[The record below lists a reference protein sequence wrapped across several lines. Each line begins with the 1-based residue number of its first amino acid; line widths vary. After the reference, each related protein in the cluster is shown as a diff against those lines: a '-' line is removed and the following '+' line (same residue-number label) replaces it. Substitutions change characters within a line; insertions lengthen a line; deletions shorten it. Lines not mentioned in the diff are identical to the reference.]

1 MQLQL
6 QALWELDRVLWW
18 GVGGVQRY
26 VQRLAARA
34 CSMHAL
40 FVCFDCRS
48 VQFEVEAKEIGEKD
62 VVVEFSVALVAS
74 FLSCSSLRSSVAPLR
89 FGWLFLLFVA
99 FFDCSL
105 YVCAVRSRISMLLS
119 VFVLSALHCPPTASA
134 ASILSQ
140 RAAKAVWM
148 SSFFI
153 VD

>member
-48 VQFEVEAKEIGEKD
+48 VQCEVEAKEIGEKD

-74 FLSCSSLRSSVAPLR
+74 FLSCSSLRSS
-89 FGWLFLLFVA
+89 
-99 FFDCSL
+99 D
-105 YVCAVRSRISMLLS
+105 
-119 VFVLSALHCPPTASA
+119 AL
-134 ASILSQ
+134 
-140 RAAKAVWM
+140 
-148 SSFFI
+148 
-153 VD
+153 